1 MTKRP
6 KRRWG
11 PATLAAVLLG
21 LTACAKVMSPVEE
34 KTVDP
39 LPQKTVQMMLANHE
53 AGRVK
58 TVSGAGYIVGP
69 IAIAMAHGEVS
80 LIPSAPALEATLA
93 KLQNRWLAGRR
104 QPLPF
109 EAFQNAF
116 VPLTQQRIA
125 VGRAGGESLIRF
137 ASTDEQGR
145 FRFEGVPQGRWL
157 LVADMSSPVSTLL
170 WALPIQ
176 IGAEDPLPL
185 LLFDG
190 NILFE
195 VRTPQPPPTK

>member
-1 MTKRP
+1 MSKRP
-6 KRRWG
+6 KWRWG
-11 PATLAAVLLG
+11 PAALAAVLLG
-21 LTACAKVMSPVEE
+21 LTACAKAMSPMEE
-34 KTVDP
+34 TTVDP
-39 LPQKTVQMMLANHE
+39 LLQNTVQTMLANHE

-58 TVSGAGYIVGP
+58 TVSGAGYVVGP
-69 IAIAMAHGEVS
+69 IAVAMANGEVS

-93 KLQNRWLAGRR
+93 QLQRRWLAGRR

-109 EAFQNAF
+109 EAFQTAF
-116 VPLTQQRIA
+116 IPLTQQRIA

-145 FRFEGVPQGRWL
+145 FHFEGVPQGRWL
-157 LVADMSSPVSTLL
+157 LVADMSSPVSTIL

-176 IGAEDPLPL
+176 VEAEDPLPL

-195 VRTPQPPPTK
+195 VRKLQTPPTK